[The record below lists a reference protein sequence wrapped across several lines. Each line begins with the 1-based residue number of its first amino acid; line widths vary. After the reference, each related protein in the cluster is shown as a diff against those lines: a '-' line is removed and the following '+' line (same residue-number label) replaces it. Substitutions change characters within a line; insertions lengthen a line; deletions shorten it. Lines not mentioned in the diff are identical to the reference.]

1 MNIILPNRQGTSE
14 QLEVQE
20 QSIVIIGANGS
31 GKSRL
36 GAWIE
41 KQNSNKV
48 HRISAQRSLVIP
60 DYIALKSYEQ
70 AEDDLIFG
78 NWQNKNKEGYRWN
91 WGKYTTS
98 LLNDYD
104 KVLSALF
111 AQKSKI
117 NEEYV
122 DECREK
128 EKNGQP
134 KGTVPESNVDRI
146 IKIWED
152 VFPHR
157 KLILKDAKVS
167 VEFNGNIYNGSEM
180 SDGERVALYL
190 MAQALCALSNSIII
204 IDEPEVHLHKSIMN
218 ILWSKLEEYRKD
230 CLFIYI
236 THDIQFASGHKNSRK
251 LRVHE
256 YLGNNTWNY
265 EFVDGNDDVP
275 EELLLEIL
283 GTRKNVI
290 FIEGKRESLDYSLY
304 QHFYSDYSVIPC
316 ESCIKVIESTKS
328 LRNHNQLHHLRV
340 FGLIDRDYRTEK
352 EVEALKEDGIYVLDI
367 AEVENLFII
376 EEIYNVVAEQLMRD
390 KNDVEE
396 AKKFV
401 INLFESCL
409 DTQIK
414 NAVVSE
420 IKYKLTIYD
429 VNKNDEEKIN
439 EAINDISQWIKVNEL
454 FSVKAQ
460 QFNRLKEERNYANIL
475 KYFNYK
481 GLYKSI
487 GRFLG
492 IQNSEYSDLVIRLLH
507 SDKKSEIIKGLEGY
521 LPNII

>member
-1 MNIILPNRQGTSE
+1 MKIKLPNEQGTPE
-14 QLEVQE
+14 ELDMHE

-41 KQNSNKV
+41 LQNTDKV
-48 HRISAQRSLVIP
+48 HRISAQRSLIIP
-60 DYIALKSYEQ
+60 DYVQLKSFEQ
-70 AEDDLIFG
+70 AEDDLIYG
-78 NWQNKNKEGYRWN
+78 NWSIKDKSNYRWN
-91 WGKYTTS
+91 YGKYTTS
-98 LLNDYD
+98 MLNDYD

-111 AQKSKI
+111 AKKSKL

-128 EKNGQP
+128 EKRGEQKEN
-134 KGTVPESNVDRI
+134 VPESDVDRV
-146 IKIWED
+146 IKIWAD

-157 KLILKDAKVS
+157 KLILKDAKVM

-190 MAQALCALSNSIII
+190 MAQTLCALNNSIII

-218 ILWSKLEEYRKD
+218 RLWSKLEEYRKD
-230 CLFIYI
+230 CSFIYI
-236 THDIQFASGHKNSRK
+236 THDIQFATAHKSSKK
-251 LRVHE
+251 LWVHE
-256 YLGNNTWNY
+256 YLGNNIWNY
-265 EFVDGNDDVP
+265 EFVQGSDDIP

-283 GTRKNVI
+283 GTRKNVL

-304 QHFYSDYSVIPC
+304 QHFYSNYSVIPC
-316 ESCIKVIESTKS
+316 QSCIKVIESTKA
-328 LRNHNQLHHLRV
+328 LRNHSQLHHLRV
-340 FGLIDRDYRTEK
+340 FGLIDRDYRTNREI
-352 EVEALKEDGIYVLDI
+352 EELKENGIYVLDI

-376 EEIYNVVAEQLMRD
+376 EEIYNVLAEHLMRD

-396 AKKFV
+396 AKNFV
-401 INLFESCL
+401 IKLFEECL

-429 VNKNDEEKIN
+429 VNRRDEEKIK
-439 EAINDISQWIKVNEL
+439 EAIDNISQCIKVDEI
-454 FSVKAQ
+454 FSAKVQ
-460 QFNRLKEERNYANIL
+460 QFNRLKEERDYANIL

-481 GLYKSI
+481 GLYKNV
-487 GRFLG
+487 GRFFG
-492 IQNSEYSDLVIRLLH
+492 IQNNEYSDLVIRLFH

>member
-1 MNIILPNRQGTSE
+1 MNIIVPNKQGTPE

-41 KQNSNKV
+41 MQNSDKV
-48 HRISAQRSLVIP
+48 HRISAQRSLIIP
-60 DYIALKSYEQ
+60 DYIQLKSFEQ
-70 AEDDLIFG
+70 AEDDLIYG
-78 NWQNKNKEGYRWN
+78 NWQYKNKVNNRWN
-91 WGKYTTS
+91 GGKYTTT

-111 AQKSKI
+111 AQRSRI

-128 EKNGQP
+128 ERNGEL
-134 KGTVPESNVDRI
+134 KGKVPESDVDRV

-157 KLILKDAKVS
+157 KLILKDAKVT

-190 MAQALCALSNSIII
+190 MAQTLCALSNSIII

-218 ILWSKLEEYRKD
+218 RLWSKLEEYRKD

-236 THDIQFASGHKNSRK
+236 THDIQFATSHKNSKK
-251 LRVHE
+251 LWVHE
-256 YLGNNTWNY
+256 YLGNNIWNY
-265 EFVDGNDDVP
+265 EFVENNNDAP

-283 GTRKNVI
+283 GTRKNVL
-290 FIEGKRESLDYSLY
+290 FIEGKRESLDYALY
-304 QHFYSDYSVIPC
+304 QHFYSDYCVIPC
-316 ESCIKVIESTKS
+316 ESCIKVIESTKA

-340 FGLIDRDYRTEK
+340 VGLIDRDYRTDNEI
-352 EVEALKEDGIYVLDI
+352 EELKEDGIYVLDI

-376 EEIYNVVAEQLMRD
+376 EEIYNVVSEQLMRD

-396 AKKFV
+396 AKNFV
-401 INLFESCL
+401 INLFGNCL

-420 IKYKLTIYD
+420 IKHKLTIYD

-439 EAINDISQWIKVNEL
+439 EAINNISQWIKVNQL
-454 FSVKAQ
+454 FNDKVQ

-481 GLYKSI
+481 GLYKSV
-487 GRFLG
+487 GRFFG
-492 IQNSEYSDLVIRLLH
+492 IQNNEYSDLVIRLLH
-507 SDKKSEIIKGLEGY
+507 SDKKSKIIKGLEGY